1 MKKSLFVFLLNI
13 LTVMVY
19 GQTTS
24 ELHESLKSVFDA
36 CYNEERDVESLLLDS
51 KVKKRIVANYS
62 QQYYDKLLEIC
73 EKSYPAV
80 LNSLEDLEEIGKKSY
95 PVLYD
100 SLENY
105 FHAYAWK
112 DEMFESK
119 NKFVLR
125 YYPSEDLIAINL
137 TVDGLEIDKSGF
149 SDYAG
154 WNEHPR
160 QLLPF
165 VTQKAEQ
172 GYATAQLI
180 LALYYS
186 GGFKDIATDNDKSF
200 MWAQKSSVQGNA
212 TAQCLLGK
220 FYELGVG
227 TVKDSQKAVEW
238 MTKAASQENVNAIDN
253 LAGYYAKGEIVPQ
266 DNDKVIDLYM
276 TAAYQDTQAQYL
288 LGEIYWNSK
297 FVESDKQTAM
307 EFYNLAATNGNVNA
321 QITLG
326 SLYMDD
332 KYVPKD
338 FSKALYWFTE
348 AAERGNSDIQYLLA
362 YAYMQDEMPMPAV
375 DEESKERLAPFKQLT
390 APDMEKGIMWL
401 RKSAEQGNLNAQRNL
416 AIFYHLNGNTK
427 EAERWFRKT
436 EEQGDDLHII
446 YGY

>member
-1 MKKSLFVFLLNI
+1 MKKSLFIFLLNI

-24 ELHESLKSVFDA
+24 EFHESLKPTFDA

-154 WNEHPR
+154 WDEHPR

-165 VTQKAEQ
+165 ITQKAEQ

-180 LALYYS
+180 LALYYA
-186 GGFKDIATDNDKSF
+186 GGFDGVDTDNNKCF
-200 MWAQKSSVQGNA
+200 MWAQKSAAQGNSS
-212 TAQCLLGK
+212 AQFILGK
-220 FYELGVG
+220 CYELGLG
-227 TVKDSQKAVEW
+227 TTKDRQKAVEW
-238 MTKAASQENVNAIDN
+238 MTKAASQQNVIAMDC
-253 LAGYYAKGEIVPQ
+253 LAGYYAKG
-266 DNDKVIDLYM
+266 
-276 TAAYQDTQAQYL
+276 
-288 LGEIYWNSK
+288 
-297 FVESDKQTAM
+297 
-307 EFYNLAATNGNVNA
+307 
-321 QITLG
+321 
-326 SLYMDD
+326 
-332 KYVPKD
+332 
-338 FSKALYWFTE
+338 
-348 AAERGNSDIQYLLA
+348 GNSTT
-362 YAYMQDEMPMPAV
+362 
-375 DEESKERLAPFKQLT
+375 RLRQSGGFIYDRSLSGHGR
-390 APDMEKGIMWL
+390 GIYTWKHIL
-401 RKSAEQGNLNAQRNL
+401 GWQICYPRQASGN
-416 AIFYHLNGNTK
+416 AI
-427 EAERWFRKT
+427 
-436 EEQGDDLHII
+436 LHICR
-446 YGY
+446 